1 MSNLKQAQAFTQ
13 EAVKIEKVNR
23 LTQIKNYE
31 LAMEVPTGEDLVD
44 HFSAKFIR
52 TGGCGNEW
60 AVKHLTLESNF
71 WTVESCAAQA
81 SNYSWAKYFYINDAK
96 TICFPY
102 AAGCTATNYPAK
114 YYELKNHAGS
124 IAYRQPVHT
133 WNGGCANYKS
143 VKN

>member
-52 TGGCGNEW
+52 TGGCGNP
-60 AVKHLTLESNF
+60 VKHLTLESNF
-71 WTVESCAAQA
+71 WTVESLKDLHQSVITKATQFR
-81 SNYSWAKYFYINDAK
+81 SFL
-96 TICFPY
+96 CFIE
-102 AAGCTATNYPAK
+102 A
-114 YYELKNHAGS
+114 
-124 IAYRQPVHT
+124 
-133 WNGGCANYKS
+133 
-143 VKN
+143 